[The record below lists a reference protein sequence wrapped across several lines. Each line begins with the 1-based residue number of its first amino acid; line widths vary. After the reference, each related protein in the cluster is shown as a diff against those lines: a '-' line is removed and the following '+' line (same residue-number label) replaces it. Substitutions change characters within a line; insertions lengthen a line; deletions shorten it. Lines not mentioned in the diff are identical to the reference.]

1 MNSSKDTIIKKG
13 NTPVISENMTAKE
26 ADDFVNNLSSSIS
39 GELIKAKMTKT
50 SPAQVLEMTNMF
62 VNKALDLAKFIE
74 AQKTKR
80 EEIRAKTKIAIHQ
93 IDALRDFLNNY
104 LEKTFDE
111 RSKIFAKEFEVV
123 DRCLDEGNTAGLSNS
138 LNSITELAKSSPF
151 KALSDIAS
159 VKGTFSNHGTL
170 DI

>member
-74 AQKTKR
+74 AQKTK
-80 EEIRAKTKIAIHQ
+80 
-93 IDALRDFLNNY
+93 
-104 LEKTFDE
+104 
-111 RSKIFAKEFEVV
+111 
-123 DRCLDEGNTAGLSNS
+123 
-138 LNSITELAKSSPF
+138 
-151 KALSDIAS
+151 
-159 VKGTFSNHGTL
+159 
-170 DI
+170 